1 MATFRYFVFLT
12 TCAELCNY
20 GRKCLKFLREKS
32 ACLLQKISS
41 GRYLT
46 QSSLDVQYV
55 HRGVKRVGKAGE
67 VDRNSLGGASP

>member
-1 MATFRYFVFLT
+1 MLNCVI
-12 TCAELCNY
+12 
-20 GRKCLKFLREKS
+20 KCLKFLREKS